1 MVTHVTAV
9 VFFIITLKMA
19 GFLAETC
26 WWTFILVVPCIVN
39 LFYVSNQQDAVLS
52 SLFCTAKSL
61 YMFRVPFAPIIR
73 ST

>member
-1 MVTHVTAV
+1 MVDN
-9 VFFIITLKMA
+9 
-19 GFLAETC
+19 
-26 WWTFILVVPCIVN
+26 FILVVLCIVN
-39 LFYVSNQQDAVLS
+39 LFYVSNQRDAVLS